1 MTFIRCSW
9 YFLILSFFLIS
20 SKHFLYLL
28 LTTCPFQCFCIMMAL
43 ASSIFLH
50 PSSKNRFVISLQCLN
65 LMKAAIARK
74 NLVFAW
80 SLMAWLLVFK
90 YFFLSFLI
98 LQKAERRVTA
108 FVPAILY
115 FSILFSSRNDLTAFW
130 ILVHFLFNIFYLI
143 FSTTHSRWPLKMA
156 VLWKS
161 FFTLPLKTELTYI
174 LLIAFAHCILIF
186 LFSFAIPSRWFRAD
200 SFISIFLCPIK
211 IYLWPSWLGQCF
223 RIKVF
228 E

>member
-9 YFLILSFFLIS
+9 YFLILSFFLIYS
-20 SKHFLYLL
+20 RHYLYLL
-28 LTTCPFQCFCIMMAL
+28 LTTYPFQCFWIMIAL
-43 ASSIFLH
+43 VSSIFLH
-50 PSSKNRFVISLQCLN
+50 PSSNKWFVISLQCLN
-65 LMKAAIARK
+65 LMKAAMPRK
-74 NLVFAW
+74 NLTFAC
-80 SLMAWLLVFK
+80 SKMAWLLIFK
-90 YFFLSFLI
+90 YFFLSFRI

-115 FSILFSSRNDLTAFW
+115 FSILFSRRKDLIAFW

-143 FSTTHSRWPLKMA
+143 FSTTHRRWPLKMA

-174 LLIAFAHCILIF
+174 LLMELAHCILIF
-186 LFSFAIPSRWFRAD
+186 LFSFAIPSRWFKAD
-200 SFISIFLCPIK
+200 SFIKIFLCPIK
-211 IYLWPSWLGQCF
+211 IYLWPNWLGQCL
-223 RIKVF
+223 RINVF